1 MLSNTTLVKFR
12 MHVLEVALNVLHEPV
27 GDEKV
32 RLTLEA
38 FDLHAKGDLEY
49 PQSASSRSEPVP
61 DYPAR
66 DASLKF
72 VHPSQAPRRGKG
84 GTLESRK
91 AILHALTHIECT
103 AVDLAWD
110 IIARFGQHEEYADV
124 LPKEF
129 YEDFLVVAADEAR
142 HYTALRARLE
152 DLGGRY
158 GDLDVH
164 EGLWDSARRTKDR
177 LEARLAVEHALHE
190 ARGLD
195 VLPGTI
201 ERFKR
206 GGDAETARLLEE
218 VILPEEVGHCAAGVK
233 WIKWLKQESGREKYA
248 GRVWAEDAKTFDSVE
263 DWFHSLVRG
272 YFDGFLKPP
281 FNTAAREAAG
291 FTPAWYLPLA
301 EV

>member
-1 MLSNTTLVKFR
+1 MISTDVRSLFTRPDSLSPSLS
-12 MHVLEVALNVLHEPV
+12 LALSLSPSLSLSLAL
-27 GDEKV
+27 
-32 RLTLEA
+32 R
-38 FDLHAKGDLEY
+38 
-49 PQSASSRSEPVP
+49 
-61 DYPAR
+61 
-66 DASLKF
+66 ASL
-72 VHPSQAPRRGKG
+72 VRQ
-84 GTLESRK
+84 
-91 AILHALTHIECT
+91 
-103 AVDLAWD
+103 VDLAWD

-152 DLGGRY
+152 DLGGRWVLDSTGALSHVARLTRATRYTFCSFARY

-233 WIKWLKQESGREKYA
+233 WIKWLKQESGREEYA

-301 EV
+301 EG